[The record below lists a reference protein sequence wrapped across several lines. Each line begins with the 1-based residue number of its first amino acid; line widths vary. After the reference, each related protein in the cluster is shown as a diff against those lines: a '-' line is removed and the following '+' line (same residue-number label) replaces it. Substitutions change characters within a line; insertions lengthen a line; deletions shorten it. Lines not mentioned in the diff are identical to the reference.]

1 ESDGGA
7 RNGRGTG
14 APVCDENVAVD
25 EDRPLAEGLEVHG
38 GAKRTP
44 DEPLDLLGPAADLA
58 ALARGPLHRGPGEH
72 GVLRRDPAGP
82 GIASPIGHAFLNGGR
97 AEHPGVSGGDETGPF
112 GVGGD
117 VSLEGH
123 RAQLPW
129 PALGPCDR
137 NVHGRPSWILRTSP
151 VVERPSRYGRMT
163 TLPPAASTS
172 SRPTTFSGRSEEHTS
187 ELQSRENLV
196 CRLLLE
202 KKKLKN

>member
-1 ESDGGA
+1 
-7 RNGRGTG
+7 
-14 APVCDENVAVD
+14 
-25 EDRPLAEGLEVHG
+25 
-38 GAKRTP
+38 
-44 DEPLDLLGPAADLA
+44 
-58 ALARGPLHRGPGEH
+58 
-72 GVLRRDPAGP
+72 RDPAGP

-123 RAQLPW
+123 RAQLARP
-129 PALGPCDR
+129 PLGPCDR

-202 KKKLKN
+202 KKKLKNPVGLNQREGKRAHRAYLPSNDLLEDGSYWMVISVS